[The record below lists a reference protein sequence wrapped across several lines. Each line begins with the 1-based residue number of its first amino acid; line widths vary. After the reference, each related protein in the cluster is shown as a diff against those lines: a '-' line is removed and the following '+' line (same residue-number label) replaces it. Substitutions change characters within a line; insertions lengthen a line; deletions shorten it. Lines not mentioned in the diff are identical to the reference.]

1 MRQMDGCRERINP
14 LRIGERPQ
22 GNGSADQTNGTMK
35 ERDLTRKDGQARALL
50 VSCGMAELTADL
62 ITNPQ
67 QKALDRRTA
76 FEDCT
81 NIRKALRLAP
91 DMVRGWLIAQI
102 GSLCRFV
109 DATKTISTEEELV
122 ETARALIEEFPA
134 FTLSEFHA
142 CFDAI
147 KRDKFGPMYG
157 RLKLGELMQCCRK
170 WEEDRAE
177 QVLERRHRPDFDPH
191 PRSSTQEIKPEFI
204 GLTLDQLKIIEDA
217 QQRNKEKHPENPD
230 Q

>member
-1 MRQMDGCRERINP
+1 ME
-14 LRIGERPQ
+14 
-22 GNGSADQTNGTMK
+22 
-35 ERDLTRKDGQARALL
+35 LL
-50 VSCGMAELTADL
+50 ISSGMAETTAQL
-62 ITNPQ
+62 LCNPQ
-67 QKALDRRTA
+67 QRALDRRSA

-91 DMVRGWLIAQI
+91 DMVRGWLVAQI
-102 GSLCRFV
+102 GALCKFV
-109 DATKTISTEEELV
+109 DATKTISTEDELV

-177 QVLERRHRPDFDPH
+177 QVLERRHRPDYDPH
-191 PRSSTQEIKPEFI
+191 ARMSTQRERPKFI
-204 GLTLDQLKIIEDA
+204 GLSLEQLKIIENA
-217 QQRNKEKHPENPD
+217 QQRNSQAQKKNPN
-230 Q
+230 QET